1 MKKAVLIPFCLLFL
15 ISCADNPITKK
26 VKEVKEGVSNT
37 QSVLKEANN
46 MQDDIKELSETKPLT
61 NEELKA
67 WLPDDVNGM
76 KRTSFKTGAMGMMNI
91 ASLEATYTTEDKEKS
106 IKIEVIDGAGEMG
119 AFATTSLRM
128 VFSQEF
134 EEETES
140 TTRKSTTRKGTKAI
154 EEYNKNSNRSEIQF
168 MKDRRFY
175 IKATGTNM
183 EIDELW
189 KLIDKMDVDNL
200 G

>member
-15 ISCADNPITKK
+15 LSCADNPVTKK
-26 VKEVKEGVSNT
+26 MKEVKEGVSNT
-37 QSVLKEANN
+37 QSVLKEANS
-46 MQDDIKELSETKPLT
+46 MQDDIKELTETTPLT

-67 WLPDDVNGM
+67 WLPDDVDGM

-91 ASLEATYTTEDKEKS
+91 ASLEATYATEDKEKS

-119 AFATTSLRM
+119 AFATASLRM

-134 EEETES
+134 EEETEYS
-140 TTRKSTTRKGTKAI
+140 TRKSTTRKGTKAI

-175 IKATGTNM
+175 IKATGEGM
-183 EIDELW
+183 GIDELW
-189 KLIDKMDVDNL
+189 ELVDELDVEDL

>member
-15 ISCADNPITKK
+15 FSCADNPITKK

-46 MQDDIKELSETKPLT
+46 LQDDIKELTEIKPLT

-119 AFATTSLRM
+119 AFATAGLRM

-189 KLIDKMDVDNL
+189 KLIDKMDVDDL

>member
-15 ISCADNPITKK
+15 LSCADNPVTKK
-26 VKEVKEGVSNT
+26 MKEVKEQVSNS
-37 QSVLKEANN
+37 QSVLEEASD
-46 MQDDIKELSETKPLT
+46 MQDDIKELTETTPLT

-67 WLPDDVNGM
+67 WLPEDMAGM
-76 KRTSFKTGAMGMMNI
+76 KRTSFKTGAMGMMKI
-91 ASLEATYTTEDKEKS
+91 ASIEATYATEDKEKS

-119 AFATTSLRM
+119 AFATASLRM
-128 VFSQEF
+128 VLSQEF
-134 EEETES
+134 EEETEYS
-140 TTRKSTTRKGTKAI
+140 SRKTITRKGTKAI
-154 EEYNKNSNRSEIQF
+154 EEYKKDTNQSEIQF

-175 IKATGTNM
+175 IKATGEGM

-189 KLIDKMDVDNL
+189 QLIDELDVDDL

>member
-15 ISCADNPITKK
+15 ISCMDNPVTKK
-26 VKEVKEGVSNT
+26 MKEVKEGVNNT
-37 QSVLKEANN
+37 QSVLKEANS

-91 ASLEATYTTEDKEKS
+91 ASLEATYSTEDKEKS
-106 IKIEVIDGAGEMG
+106 VKIEVIDGAGEMG
-119 AFATTSLRM
+119 AFATASLRM

-134 EEETES
+134 EEETEN
-140 TTRKSTTRKGTKAI
+140 TIRKSSTRGGTKVI

-183 EIDELW
+183 TVKELW
-189 KLIDKMDVDNL
+189 DLVDEFDVEDL